1 VTIRTSICWL
11 LVLTVSTI
19 APGALG
25 IASADTVVESE
36 SAATPQYIERTVMR
50 PQMVTETKMC
60 TVTEYRNETRERE
73 YTVYKRVAET
83 SARSCDVTVM
93 VPEQRTRVE
102 KYTVMRPVTRTVTQ
116 TYKVQVPVWQEVP
129 QSYTVQVPQVEVRQA
144 YRTTCRKVPV
154 TVMKTVCRDAG
165 CWVNKT
171 AQVPACDP
179 CGRAVMRTV
188 CRPVYV
194 PKMVSEQVPVT
205 RYKTEQVQVPYQYN
219 VTVCKP
225 QVRTRTVRVCN
236 YRMETRQRNVQVCE
250 TECVPMTR
258 NVNYT
263 CMVPQKQQRSYNVTT
278 YRMIPEKRVQTYKV
292 CVPHQVQK
300 PVQVKAC
307 RMVPETV
314 RVPVCDP
321 CDACNDCCS

>member
-1 VTIRTSICWL
+1 MTIRTSLCWL

-19 APGALG
+19 APDALD

-102 KYTVMRPVTRTVTQ
+102 KYTVMRPVTRTVAQ

-165 CWVNKT
+165 CWVNQT

-188 CRPVYV
+188 CRPVYM

-205 RYKTEQVQVPYQYN
+205 CYKTEQVQVPYQYN

-321 CDACNDCCS
+321 CDSCNDCCS

>member
-1 VTIRTSICWL
+1 MTIRTSICRL

-194 PKMVSEQVPVT
+194 PKMVFRAGSGNALQDRAGAGALPI
-205 RYKTEQVQVPYQYN
+205 
-219 VTVCKP
+219 
-225 QVRTRTVRVCN
+225 
-236 YRMETRQRNVQVCE
+236 QR
-250 TECVPMTR
+250 
-258 NVNYT
+258 
-263 CMVPQKQQRSYNVTT
+263 
-278 YRMIPEKRVQTYKV
+278 
-292 CVPHQVQK
+292 
-300 PVQVKAC
+300 
-307 RMVPETV
+307 
-314 RVPVCDP
+314 DGL
-321 CDACNDCCS
+321 

>member
-1 VTIRTSICWL
+1 MTHQNSLCWL
-11 LVLTVSTI
+11 SLFTGLIIATDVGTGSLV
-19 APGALG
+19 AA
-25 IASADTVVESE
+25 ES
-36 SAATPQYIERTVMR
+36 SGPQYIERTVMR
-50 PQMVTETKMC
+50 PQMMTETKMC
-60 TVTEYRNETRERE
+60 TVTEYRNETRQRE

-83 SARSCDVTVM
+83 SARSCNVTVM

-116 TYKVQVPVWQEVP
+116 AYKVQVPVWQNVT
-129 QSYTVQVPQVEVRQA
+129 QSYTVQVPQTEVRQT

-165 CWVNKT
+165 CWVNQMT
-171 AQVPACDP
+171 QVPSCDP

-188 CRPVYV
+188 CKPVYV
-194 PKMVSEQVPVT
+194 PKTITEQVPVT
-205 RYKTEQVQVPYQYN
+205 SFKVEQVQVPCQYK

-225 QVRTRTVRVCN
+225 EVRTRTVRVCN
-236 YRMETRQRNVQVCE
+236 YRTETRQRNIQVCE

-258 NVNYT
+258 QVNYT

-278 YRMIPEKRVQTYKV
+278 YRMIPEKRVETYKV

-300 PVQVKAC
+300 PVQTQVCK
-307 RMVPETV
+307 MVPQTI
-314 RVPVCDP
+314 RIPVCKPCCDP
-321 CDACNDCCS
+321 CDACDSCSL

>member
-1 VTIRTSICWL
+1 MKIRIFVCAL
-11 LVLTVSTI
+11 LVVAAGGQSLF
-19 APGALG
+19 AEAGLEP
-25 IASADTVVESE
+25 ES
-36 SAATPQYIERTVMR
+36 SSTPQYIERTVMR

-93 VPEQRTRVE
+93 VPEQRSRTE
-102 KYTVMRPVTRTVTQ
+102 KYNVMRPVTRTVSQ
-116 TYKVQVPVWQEVP
+116 SYKVQVPVWQNVA
-129 QSYTVQVPQVEVRQA
+129 QSYTVQVPQVEVREAQQ
-144 YRTTCRKVPV
+144 TTCRKVPV

-165 CWVNKT
+165 CWVNQKV
-171 AQVPACDP
+171 QVPACDP
-179 CGRAVMRTV
+179 CGRAITRTV

-194 PKMVSEQVPVT
+194 PKMVTEQIPVT
-205 RYKTEQVQVPYQYN
+205 SYKMEQVQVPVRYN

-225 QVRTRTVRVCN
+225 EVRTRTVRVCN
-236 YRMETRQRNVQVCE
+236 YRTETRVRNIQVCE

-258 NVNYT
+258 TVNYT

-278 YRMIPEKRVQTYKV
+278 YRMIPEKRVETYKV

-300 PVQVKAC
+300 PVQVKVC
-307 RMVPETV
+307 KMVPETV
-314 RVPVCDP
+314 RVPVCNPCCDP
-321 CDACNDCCS
+321 CDDCCL